1 MAYSALPVTHGLN
14 RYLVDRQ
21 YLVNCFQR
29 SQAGLNHLIECIFGK
44 QISAS
49 NGSKCDIVKRQKKLL
64 TFIYYLIGRAES
76 VSSALTLKLFEF
88 DNR

>member
-49 NGSKCDIVKRQKKLL
+49 NGSKCDVVKEA
-64 TFIYYLIGRAES
+64 FDIYI
-76 VSSALTLKLFEF
+76 LFDRKSRISQF
-88 DNR
+88 CFNT